1 MNLEESNSYNEE
13 IQSRERKRKGVM
25 LSIVLCGLF
34 IALLFIMIIIL
45 KYQDSIT
52 EKFFINGKQTT
63 KLTNSIYTEI
73 NGVTYIDV
81 KAFSSVLGYTYTKG
95 EYKKYNENEDS
106 CYLQNDFEIVAL
118 TSGDTNYDK
127 YIELSNNAKT
137 LADIQVTTKSENG
150 YSENYKLENP
160 IVFEGG
166 KIYVPLDSISKMF
179 NINISWEQYRKNIF
193 TLENRIMTAQKKIPK
208 YKLAEMSG
216 YYENLRAIIDGF
228 VIVGDAEL
236 AADGTS
242 SGKSKYYGV
251 ILLKD
256 GSEVISKKY
265 DEITYIQN
273 VEEFYITVENGT
285 MGLLDTEGGTIIPPS
300 EFEKIS
306 LLDEKNEL
314 YLVQKGQEYGV
325 VGRKGEVLI
334 HSDFDAIGLDE
345 KWVSEFNLEPIENRY
360 LLYDNC
366 IPVEKNEKVGLFN
379 KKGDEI
385 QQANWQGFGYKSTA
399 TSKTSGNEQSV
410 LLIPPTVGI
419 KGIVVNYND
428 LYGIFD
434 ATEERLLFPCVYSKI
449 YAITKNGTTTYY
461 AEFNGDTID
470 IQKYIEENGLKNVDE
485 NGELLKKNNNDNNN
499 NNNNVNDSEVP
510 VDNGNTSS
518 DDNSVIVIE

>member
-63 KLTNSIYTEI
+63 KLTNSMYTEI
-73 NGVTYIDV
+73 NGITYIDV

-106 CYLQNDFEIVAL
+106 CYLENQFEIVAL
-118 TSGDTNYDK
+118 TSGNTNYDK
-127 YIELSNNAKT
+127 YIQLSNSAEP
-137 LADIQVTTKSENG
+137 LADIQVTTKAENG
-150 YSENYKLENP
+150 YSENYKIENP
-160 IVFEGG
+160 IVFENG

-179 NINISWEQYRKNIF
+179 NINISWEQYRKKIV
-193 TLENRIMTAQKKIPK
+193 TLENLITIAQKTIPK

-216 YYENLRAIIDGF
+216 YYENLRAIVDGY

-236 AADGTS
+236 APDGTIS
-242 SGKSKYYGV
+242 EKSKYYGV

-273 VEEFYITVENGT
+273 VGEFYITVENGT
-285 MGLLDTEGGTIIPPS
+285 MGLLDGEGGTIIPPS

-360 LLYDNC
+360 ILYDNC

-410 LLIPPTVGI
+410 LLIPPSVGI

-434 ATEERLLFPCVYSKI
+434 VTEERLLFPCVYSKI

-470 IQKYIEENGLKNVDE
+470 IKEYIEENGLKNVDE
-485 NGELLKKNNNDNNN
+485 NGDSLNNDKNNNANNGN
-499 NNNNVNDSEVP
+499 AEDTEMP
-510 VDNGNTSS
+510 VDNENTNSG
-518 DDNSVIVIE
+518 DNSVIVLE